1 LIGINVRMV
10 CLNEIWYYL
19 KIILNNLVGTDYFYQ
34 NHQWRKMMRYDI
46 PDIKVTKNMKI
57 IFSCLAVLGLAFSI
71 YVFTHVAVMS
81 GVVTERQVVIN
92 KDTNEAKVI
101 FKVNNKQFIY
111 QDKISDLVENESSI
125 DYKLANVNFNIGDTI
140 KLNYKDAYEDQKPTY
155 NSEKMQFNVTSKAKV
170 SFNIIEEQA
179 MDLVEQFIYLNLAKD
194 SAQLKNIIHPDMN
207 GDVSY
212 PKLPANLDYNDVEL
226 NFINPKYKLID
237 DTFELSVRENID
249 IKVNHNDTSS
259 EMKRQ
264 KNKSVYTFKFD
275 GDVLKIYSVET
286 KSV

>member
-1 LIGINVRMV
+1 
-10 CLNEIWYYL
+10 
-19 KIILNNLVGTDYFYQ
+19 
-34 NHQWRKMMRYDI
+34 MRYDI

-71 YVFTHVAVMS
+71 YVFTHVAEIS
-81 GVVTERQVVIN
+81 GVVTERQVVFN
-92 KDTNEAKVI
+92 KDTNDAKVI

-111 QDKISDLVENESSI
+111 QDKVSDLVENESSI
-125 DYKLANVNFNIGDTI
+125 EYKLANVNFNIGDTI

-155 NSEKMQFNVTSKAKV
+155 NSEKMQFDITSKAKV

-212 PKLPANLDYNDVEL
+212 PKLPDNLDYNDVEL

-249 IKVNHNDTSS
+249 IKLNHNDTSS

-275 GDVLKIYSVET
+275 GDVLKIYSIET
-286 KSV
+286 KPVK